1 MEKKLDVIIPAHRA
15 HGTLLQA
22 LGSIAIQTIADR
34 VRVTIVDDC
43 CPEGDY
49 EEIVAVFRPVLDV
62 QLIRMEKNSGPGLAR
77 QKGIDSTACEFYTFL
92 DADDVFYSCRALET
106 LLQKIEKDDTCMCA
120 GGAFWSPSYRLKAE
134 ELCKNRIWVFG
145 KIWRRSFTERY
156 NIRFNGTRANED
168 CSFCQISA
176 TLCDNPQEKMLDI
189 GEYIVEYRDNDQ
201 SITRT
206 NNKQYYYDQSICGG
220 IDNLIYTVEHAKKY
234 RHFSGEILRQI
245 MSGMMMCYA
254 EYIKVLDGMPA
265 LAVQAWEYC
274 KKYYHRVYKPAE
286 GCFTDASFR
295 AMYSSCM
302 AYYFKLTDFKGV
314 IPQIGIR
321 EFMARLR
328 REEYDPDLIY
338 EIWEEMRK
346 DPETRQMMEY
356 NVACGVC
363 PEGYTEKPGEEDEA
377 SAVQV

>member
-1 MEKKLDVIIPAHRA
+1 
-15 HGTLLQA
+15 
-22 LGSIAIQTIADR
+22 
-34 VRVTIVDDC
+34 
-43 CPEGDY
+43 
-49 EEIVAVFRPVLDV
+49 
-62 QLIRMEKNSGPGLAR
+62 
-77 QKGIDSTACEFYTFL
+77 
-92 DADDVFYSCRALET
+92 
-106 LLQKIEKDDTCMCA
+106 MCA

-156 NIRFNGTRANED
+156 AIRFNGTRANED
-168 CSFCQISA
+168 CSFCQI
-176 TLCDNPQEKMLDI
+176 TDILCDNPQEQMLDI
-189 GEYIVEYRDNDQ
+189 GEYIVEYRDNEQ

-206 NNKQYYYDQSICGG
+206 NNNQYYYDQSICGG
-220 IDNLIYTVEHAKKY
+220 IDNLIYTVEHTRKY
-234 RHFSGEILRQI
+234 RPFSGQILRHI

-274 KKYYHRVYKPAE
+274 KKYYHLAYKPAE
-286 GCFTDASFR
+286 GCFTDEAFR

-338 EIWEEMRK
+338 EIWEEMRE
-346 DPETRQMMEY
+346 DPEMREMMEH
-356 NVACGVC
+356 NIACGVC
-363 PEGYTEKPGEEDEA
+363 PEGYTAKPGEEEKA
-377 SAVQV
+377 NAV